1 MKAKIKN
8 LVNKVPPVF
17 RNRYILTVLV
27 FLVWLILFDNNNLID
42 RFHYLKNM
50 RQLEA
55 DREYYLNRIE
65 EDSRKL
71 KELKTDDENLEKF
84 AREQYFMKKDNEDI
98 YIITDENGK
107 RLSGSKDN

>member
-1 MKAKIKN
+1 MKDKIKN

-27 FLVWLILFDNNNLID
+27 FFVWLILFDNNNLID
-42 RFHYLKNM
+42 RFHYMKNM

-107 RLSGSKDN
+107 RLPGSKDD